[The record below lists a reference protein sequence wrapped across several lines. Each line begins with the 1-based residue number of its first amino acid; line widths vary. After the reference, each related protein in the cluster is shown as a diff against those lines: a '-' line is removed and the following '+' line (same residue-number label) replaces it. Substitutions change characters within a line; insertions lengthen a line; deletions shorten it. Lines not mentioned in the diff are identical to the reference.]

1 MFKCFLGES
10 KSCKGSE
17 PLCDDGVEGDI
28 HG

>member
-1 MFKCFLGES
+1 MFKWFLGES
-10 KSCKGSE
+10 KSCEGPE